1 MYHAPLSVL
10 AHFTAAVHQT
20 VIERRK
26 RNSRPVAQK
35 KKKKKK
41 IRRSSRRQVDGNT
54 MWGSRIRPQICFYM
68 NRIKSYDRECTKKK
82 KKKKK
87 RPDKGVRAVWSGF

>member
-41 IRRSSRRQVDGNT
+41 
-54 MWGSRIRPQICFYM
+54 
-68 NRIKSYDRECTKKK
+68 
-82 KKKKK
+82 